1 MMNAQRIRSAALAAM
16 LALALGLATSGC
28 GGSDGSQIR
37 AAIKTWEEGAL
48 AKDVDKIM
56 SIVSSNFA
64 HQGQEYKA
72 ASAAELREYIVG
84 SIQAGGFDGAEV
96 DFNDMKIDIKG
107 TEAAAYPIQWETP
120 QGATMIELIFS
131 KEEAG
136 WRLTDMAI
144 GSRDQRRGMPKNA
157 AEAMAR
163 FDEDGD
169 GKISDDEMP
178 EPLRRRALLIDANG
192 DGSLTEDELEAAF
205 QRRGAGR
212 SVEPAERQTAEQLM
226 SYVDTNGDGKIT
238 MAEAPE
244 ELKASFALVDRNGDG
259 GIDVKEAQVMA
270 DYNNNRNRR

>member
-1 MMNAQRIRSAALAAM
+1 MNAQRIRSAALAAM
-16 LALALGLATSGC
+16 LALALGLATGGG

-157 AEAMAR
+157 AEAMAW
-163 FDEDGD
+163 FDENGD
-169 GKISDDEMP
+169 GQISADEMP
-178 EPLRRRALLIDANG
+178 ELLRERALLIDTNG
-192 DGSLTEDELEAAF
+192 DGKLTEEELEEAFKRMRPAASPE
-205 QRRGAGR
+205 AA
-212 SVEPAERQTAEQLM
+212 PRQTAQQLM
-226 SYVDTNGDGKIT
+226 SYMDTNGDGKIT
-238 MAEAPE
+238 MDEAPE
-244 ELKASFALVDRNGDG
+244 QLKASFGLVDQDGDG

-270 DYNNNRNRR
+270 DYNNRQRQ